1 MQAVQIIRGKSGAGV
16 SSPSPVGGGRE
27 ESGKNGVS
35 STGQPGCVGAQRSVN
50 EGIWTQ
56 KNTSHLRWRMVLWES
71 LLCLRKK
78 HSTSLANAVK
88 MEDFLLDAFTKY
100 CEDNGTED
108 LLLKY
113 LKPFFKQYLRI
124 SDKLIYFLQPH
135 DFILKGTT
143 EVVDFERYL
152 YRGGLF
158 LILNQNLDL
167 IQDNWKLV
175 LNSLGRKP
183 SYKERLTFSDVQKLA
198 ASLNQDT
205 PQSTVADMVT
215 LQGDKQYID
224 FFDFALI
231 LGRVGELN
239 MKWD

>member
-1 MQAVQIIRGKSGAGV
+1 MILH
-16 SSPSPVGGGRE
+16 E
-27 ESGKNGVS
+27 
-35 STGQPGCVGAQRSVN
+35 
-50 EGIWTQ
+50 
-56 KNTSHLRWRMVLWES
+56 TSLRLW
-71 LLCLRKK
+71 KK
-78 HSTSLANAVK
+78 RSTSLANAVK

-100 CEDNGTED
+100 CEDNSTED
-108 LLLKY
+108 LLIQD

-124 SDKLIYFLQPH
+124 SDRLLHFLQPN
-135 DFILKGTT
+135 DFILTGTT

-152 YRGGLF
+152 YQGGLF

-175 LNSLGRKP
+175 LRSLGRRP
-183 SYKERLTFSDVQKLA
+183 SYEERLTFPDVQKLA

-205 PQSTVADMVT
+205 PQSTVADMLT

>member
-35 STGQPGCVGAQRSVN
+35 STRQPGCVGAQRS
-50 EGIWTQ
+50 
-56 KNTSHLRWRMVLWES
+56 
-71 LLCLRKK
+71 
-78 HSTSLANAVK
+78 K

-205 PQSTVADMVT
+205 PQSTVADMLT